1 MKIVI
6 APDSFKGSCT
16 SIEAAI
22 YIKKGVMKVF
32 PDADITTISVADG
45 GEGTVETILQ
55 SIQGEMIYEDVTG
68 PLGDTITASYAILK
82 NSTAVIEMASASGIV
97 LVPEDKKDVLNAT
110 TRGTGELIKSAMDRG
125 CKKIIIGIGG
135 SATNDGGVGMAQA
148 LGYSFID
155 KDGNELNPGGGNLAD
170 LDKITTNKIDKR
182 LQQTQIIVACDVT
195 NPLYG
200 LNGAAYIYSPQ
211 KGATLEMVKLLDKG
225 LRHLNEIAVKQL
237 GLNMADIPG
246 AGAAGGLG
254 FGLLTFCKA
263 RLESGIDIVLDII
276 DFKGHLTDC
285 DLIITGEGNIDG
297 QSING
302 KVPVGIAKI
311 AKENNI
317 PLIVLAGGIGNS
329 IDELYNLGI
338 DSIMP
343 SVNSVMDLPEAI
355 NRTEELLI
363 QAAERSMK
371 MIKVGM
377 EISKSDI

>member
-16 SIEAAI
+16 SIEAAT

-170 LDKITTNKIDKR
+170 LVKITMDKIDKR
-182 LQQTQIIVACDVT
+182 LHDTQIIVACDVT

-377 EISKSDI
+377 KISKSDI